1 MVTLLL
7 VAVPSV
13 TVSVTR
19 SPGANAV
26 DGMPLVLP
34 VVEDTAGKF
43 SALQAADAVG
53 EDALVHE
60 GPAAEA
66 RASGNKV
73 RATAPI
79 TRVREY
85 VDMQFSRLNLNEV
98 LKPEFQHFIA
108 R

>member
-1 MVTLLL
+1 METLLL

-19 SPGANAV
+19 SPGANAPTL
-26 DGMPLVLP
+26 PLVLP

-66 RASGNKV
+66 SASGNRV